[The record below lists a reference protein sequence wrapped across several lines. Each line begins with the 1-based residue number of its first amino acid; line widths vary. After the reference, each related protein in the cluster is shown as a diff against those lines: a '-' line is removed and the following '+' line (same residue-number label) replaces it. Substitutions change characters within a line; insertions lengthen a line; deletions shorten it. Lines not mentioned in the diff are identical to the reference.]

1 MSVSQDPS
9 TTPKDGF
16 AGLKENFQA
25 DATSGFVV
33 FLLALPLSLGIA
45 AASEFP
51 PIMGVLTAII
61 GGLVA
66 TFFTGSQLAIK
77 GPAAGLIVIV
87 ADAVG
92 AFGGGVEG
100 WRLALGVMVVAGVIQ
115 ILMGVLKWGKF
126 VDIFP
131 LAAVHG
137 MLAAIGFIIIAKQI
151 PVLLNVDP
159 AFASGK
165 GPIALFAA
173 IPTFFANLDPQ
184 VSIIGVGSLVIMI
197 AWTFVKNPVLK
208 QIPAPLLVLIFA
220 IPTGLFFN
228 LRDSAPE
235 YTLVEVGRIVDQIGI
250 NASAGGLSQT
260 GTFIKFVIMV
270 SLVGTLES
278 LLTVKAIDGLDPWKR
293 RSDPNKDIV
302 AIGVSNSFA
311 GLLGGLPMISEV
323 ARSSANVAQGA
334 RTRWANFFHGL
345 FLLLSVL
352 LAYQI
357 LELIPNAALAAMLI
371 AVGFKLAHPREF
383 SQTLKVGP
391 EQLAI
396 FVTTIVVTL
405 AKDLLVGIAAGM
417 VLKAVIHVARGAS
430 LKSLFFADVEINEE
444 EERYILKLGDAAV
457 FTNYLGI
464 KEQLQDLPPGKTIA
478 FDLARTI
485 VIDHSVMENLHH
497 FEHEYT
503 RQGGKVEYLGLDEL
517 DPISA
522 HPHAARRRKKKSQSA
537 S

>member
-1 MSVSQDPS
+1 MPNQ
-9 TTPKDGF
+9 TPNSPVPLDGL
-16 AGLKENFQA
+16 AGLKQNFHQ

-51 PIMGVLTAII
+51 PIMGVVTAII
-61 GGLVA
+61 GGIVA
-66 TFFTGSQLAIK
+66 TFFSGSQLAIK

-131 LAAVHG
+131 LSAVHG
-137 MLAAIGFIIIAKQI
+137 MLAAIGLIIIAKQA

-159 AFASGK
+159 ALASGK
-165 GPIALFAA
+165 GPLALFAS
-173 IPTFFANLDPQ
+173 IPEFIRNLDPN
-184 VSIIGVGSLVIMI
+184 VALIGITSLVIMF
-197 AWTFVKNPVLK
+197 AWNFVKHPKLK
-208 QIPAPLLVLIFA
+208 QIPAPLLVLLFA
-220 IPTGLFFN
+220 IPASLILDLKNT
-228 LRDSAPE
+228 APD
-235 YTLVEVGRIVDQIGI
+235 YTLVVVGRLADQVGL
-250 NASAGGLSQT
+250 NASAEGISQT
-260 GTFIKFVIMV
+260 GIFIKFVIMV

-293 RSDPNKDIV
+293 KADPNKDVI
-302 AIGVSNSFA
+302 AIGISNSLA

-323 ARSSANVAQGA
+323 ARSSANVNQGG

-345 FLLLSVL
+345 FLLLSAL
-352 LAYQI
+352 LAYQL

-371 AVGFKLAHPREF
+371 AVGFRLAHPKEF
-383 SQTLKVGP
+383 AHALKIGP

-405 AKDLLVGIAAGM
+405 ARDLLVGIAAGM
-417 VLKAVIHVARGAS
+417 ILKAVIHIGRGAP
-430 LKSLFFADVEINEE
+430 LTSLFRSGVGVSTDGSQVT
-444 EERYILKLGDAAV
+444 LKLGKAAV
-457 FTNYLGI
+457 FTNYLGL
-464 KEQLQDLPPGKTIA
+464 KEELDRIPPGQTITL
-478 FDLARTI
+478 DLSQTV
-485 VIDHSVMENLHH
+485 VIDHSVLDNLHH
-497 FEHEYT
+497 FGDEYA
-503 RQGGKVEYLGLDEL
+503 RSGGQVEYHGLDGL
-517 DPISA
+517 TAISA
-522 HPHAARRRKKKSQSA
+522 HPHSARKRHPKGQQ
-537 S
+537 

>member
-1 MSVSQDPS
+1 MPNDSHTES
-9 TTPKDGF
+9 TPLDGLE
-16 AGLKENFQA
+16 GLKQNFRQ

-51 PIMGVLTAII
+51 PIMGVVTAII
-61 GGLVA
+61 GGIVA

-131 LAAVHG
+131 LSAVHG
-137 MLAAIGFIIIAKQI
+137 MLAAIGLIIIAKQV

-159 AFASGK
+159 ALAAGK
-165 GPIALFAA
+165 GPLALFAA
-173 IPTFFANLDPQ
+173 IPEFFANLDPQ
-184 VSIIGVGSLVIMI
+184 VALIGGVSLALMVG
-197 AWTFVKNPVLK
+197 WGFVKHPMLK
-208 QIPAPLLVLIFA
+208 QIPAPLLVLLFA
-220 IPTGLFFN
+220 IPTGLYLDLQN
-228 LRDSAPE
+228 SAPSH
-235 YTLVEVGRIVDQIGI
+235 TLVKVGNLIDQIAI
-250 NASAGGLSQT
+250 NASMDGVSTIGI
-260 GTFIKFVIMV
+260 FIKFVIMV

-278 LLTVKAIDGLDPWKR
+278 LLTVKAIDSLDPWKR
-293 RSDPNKDIV
+293 KADPNKDVI
-302 AIGVSNSFA
+302 AIGVSNSLA

-323 ARSSANVAQGA
+323 ARSSANVNNGA

-345 FLLLSVL
+345 FLLVSAL
-352 LAYQI
+352 LAYQL

-383 SQTLKVGP
+383 ANTLKIGR

-396 FVTTIVVTL
+396 FVTTIALTL
-405 AKDLLVGIAAGM
+405 FKDLLVGIAAGM
-417 VLKAVIHVARGAS
+417 LLKALIHVSRGAS
-430 LKSLFFADVEINEE
+430 ISSLFRAGVTVAESDNRATV
-444 EERYILKLGDAAV
+444 KLGQAAV
-457 FTNYLGI
+457 FTNYLGL
-464 KEQLQDLPPGKTIA
+464 KEKLDKIPTGQNIVIDLSET
-478 FDLARTI
+478 R
-485 VIDHSVMENLHH
+485 VIDHSVLENLHQ
-497 FEHEYT
+497 FEDEYA
-503 RQGGKVEYLGLDEL
+503 RAGGAVEYESLDEL
-517 DPISA
+517 VPISS
-522 HPHAARRRKKKSQSA
+522 HPYSARTRRKTKG
-537 S
+537 